1 MAEEENIIRS
11 GVPSES
17 QDFTC
22 GGCGQV
28 HTVKRPKRKA
38 GAHVA
43 LIIVDENDQASEP
56 VYTYLDNASAGAKW
70 LKTAFPGGQRCA
82 RGGASDAPD
91 AEDPDS
97 EGEAVPA
104 SLMGRKRKGP
114 EVIAVPS
121 EPAPVSE
128 REPEAVSN

>member
-22 GGCGQV
+22 GGCGQI

-56 VYTYLDNASAGAKW
+56 IYTYLDNASAGAKW
-70 LKTAFPGGQRCA
+70 LKAVFPGGQRCS
-82 RGGASDAPD
+82 RGGASDATD
-91 AEDPDS
+91 SEESDS
-97 EGEAVPA
+97 EGETVSVSTLRGRRGKADAAAEERREEAA
-104 SLMGRKRKGP
+104 S
-114 EVIAVPS
+114 
-121 EPAPVSE
+121 
-128 REPEAVSN
+128 